1 MNSWKIEKDFPNLNN
16 SGYKITSPATID
28 YNCIAWAAGDTER
41 WWWPDPQDLYYWPAG
56 VPRGETIDAF
66 VKTFETLGYV
76 GCDSTE
82 YENGFEKI
90 ALYVDSSGEPT
101 HAARQIDFDHWT
113 SKLGR
118 IEDIEHSFDGVTGS
132 LYGSVAVIMKRPKN
146 CSTS

>member
-1 MNSWKIEKDFPNLNN
+1 VNSWKIEKDFPNLNN

-41 WWWPDPQDLYYWPAG
+41 FWWPDPLNIGYWPPEA
-56 VPRGETIDAF
+56 PRSVTLDAF
-66 VKTFETLGYV
+66 VNAFETLGYV
-76 GCDSTE
+76 VCDSTK

-113 SKLGR
+113 SKLGS

-146 CSTS
+146 